1 MPSSAANSSSAL
13 PQSPASLRA
22 AVTMITALL
31 VALGV
36 LMVFSASISLGPEN
50 LERRFLQRHLFAL
63 GAGALAALA
72 AATIPAHRWRQL
84 AVPLFLLTLALLVAV
99 LIPGVGS
106 KVRGAQRWLRWGS
119 LSLQPAELAKIT
131 LVLCLAR
138 LCAGRWFADLG
149 WKRLLVVALPLVVAA
164 GLTLAQPDFG
174 TAVFLTLLA
183 GIVMYL
189 AGMPFRYLALAA
201 AAAVPLVAA
210 LLILEPYRIERVTGY
225 AEAWADPEN
234 APYHL
239 RQSLITLGSG
249 GVTGAGLGK
258 GWQKLS
264 YLPEANNDFV
274 FAVVG
279 EELGLV
285 GTLTVLVLWGAL
297 LVMGLR
303 LMQTAS
309 LDAFARLAGS
319 GLLIGLVAQAV
330 INIAVVTALLP
341 PKGIPLPL
349 VSYGGSSLLA
359 SLLAIGIVLGLT
371 RRSRAPVRAKVAAA

>member
-1 MPSSAANSSSAL
+1 
-13 PQSPASLRA
+13 
-22 AVTMITALL
+22 MITALL
-31 VALGV
+31 LCLGV
-36 LMVFSASISLGPEN
+36 LMVFSASISLTAEN

-63 GAGALAALA
+63 AAGVA
-72 AATIPAHRWRQL
+72 AAAAAAAVPAYRWRQC
-84 AVPLFLLTLALLVAV
+84 AIPFFLLNVILLVAV
-99 LIPGVGS
+99 LVPGVGS

-119 LSLQPAELAKIT
+119 LSLQPAELAKIG

-138 LCAGRWFADLG
+138 LCAVRSFANLG
-149 WKRLLVVALPLVVAA
+149 WKRLLVVTPPLLLVAA
-164 GLTLAQPDFG
+164 LTLAQPDFG

-183 GIVMYL
+183 GIVVYL
-189 AGMPFRYLALAA
+189 AGMPVRYLALAA
-201 AAAVPLVAA
+201 AAAIPVVGVLLVA
-210 LLILEPYRIERVTGY
+210 EPYRIQRVTGY
-225 AEAWADPEN
+225 VQTWSNPEE

-249 GVTGAGLGK
+249 GLTGSGIGK

-274 FAVVG
+274 FSVVG
-279 EELGLV
+279 EELGLI
-285 GTLTVLVLWGAL
+285 GTLTVLALWGAL

-303 LMQTAS
+303 LVKAATHDPFAYLAAS
-309 LDAFARLAGS
+309 A
-319 GLLIGLVAQAV
+319 LLLGLVAQAV
-330 INIAVVTALLP
+330 INVAVVTALLP

-371 RRSRAPVRAKVAAA
+371 RQPAGQGRHPFAKSAMGST